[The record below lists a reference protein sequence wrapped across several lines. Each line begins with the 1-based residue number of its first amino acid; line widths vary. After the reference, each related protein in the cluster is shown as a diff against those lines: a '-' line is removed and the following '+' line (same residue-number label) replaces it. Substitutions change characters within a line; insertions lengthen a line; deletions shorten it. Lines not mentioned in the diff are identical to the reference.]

1 MPRKKA
7 DEIAALAEKPKSKSQ
22 RIREALDADP
32 QAMPKALADA
42 LTAEGFSVSA
52 NDVSQAKYLMK
63 QAEKKGGAKV
73 KVVKTK
79 STAKG
84 KAAAPAAGP
93 ASDLVSVAALQKAK
107 KLIQE
112 LGGVT
117 EAKQALQAL
126 AQLLD

>member
-7 DEIAALAEKPKSKSQ
+7 DEIAAPAEQPKSKSQ
-22 RIREALDADP
+22 RIREALEADP
-32 QAMPKALADA
+32 QAMPKALAEA

-63 QAEKKGGAKV
+63 QAEKKGGPKV
-73 KVVKTK
+73 KVVK
-79 STAKG
+79 AKG
-84 KAAAPAAGP
+84 KAAAPAADP
-93 ASDLVSVAALQKAK
+93 ASDMVSVAALQKAK

-112 LGGVT
+112 LGGVA

>member
-1 MPRKKA
+1 MRRKKA
-7 DEIAALAEKPKSKSQ
+7 DEMAALAEKPKSKSQ
-22 RIREALDADP
+22 RIREALEADP

-42 LTAEGFSVSA
+42 LNAEGLSVSA
-52 NDVSQAKYLMK
+52 NEVSQAKYLLK
-63 QAEKKGGAKV
+63 QATKKRGPKAK
-73 KVVKTK
+73 
-79 STAKG
+79 AKAEV
-84 KAAAPAAGP
+84 AAAPAAGP

-112 LGGVT
+112 LGGVA

>member
-7 DEIAALAEKPKSKSQ
+7 DEMAALAEKPKSKSQ
-22 RIREALDADP
+22 RIREALEADP

-42 LTAEGFSVSA
+42 LNAEGLSVSA
-52 NDVSQAKYLMK
+52 NEVSQAKYLMK
-63 QAEKKGGAKV
+63 QATKKRGPKAK
-73 KVVKTK
+73 
-79 STAKG
+79 AKAEV
-84 KAAAPAAGP
+84 AAAPAAGP

-112 LGGVT
+112 LGGVA